1 MLLRRINVQ
10 QAVKSLVQNR
20 EGFAAAA
27 VNAKRFISTSEG
39 VNSDFVTKKEPKISP
54 SELDQRQKLKKTIR

>member
-1 MLLRRINVQ
+1 M
-10 QAVKSLVQNR
+10 QNR